1 MDPADPD
8 LYDCNT
14 ARRSNLLLCSFQNV
28 YSENRVK
35 ATQSHAALEKFS
47 AGNELPLY
55 NQPSDTEVYN
65 INKKK

>member
-1 MDPADPD
+1 
-8 LYDCNT
+8 
-14 ARRSNLLLCSFQNV
+14 V
-28 YSENRVK
+28 YSENRLK
-35 ATQSHAALEKFS
+35 AMQSHAALEKFS